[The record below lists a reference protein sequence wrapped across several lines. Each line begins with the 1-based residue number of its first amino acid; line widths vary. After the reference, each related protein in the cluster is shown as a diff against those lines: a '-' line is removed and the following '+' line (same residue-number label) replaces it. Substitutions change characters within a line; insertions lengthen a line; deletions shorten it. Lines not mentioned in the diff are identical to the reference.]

1 MQFGMK
7 WVNHKDLIIKWKYFL
22 FIVFFL
28 LVSTAGCITPVAKPV
43 KYNVNLIKDS
53 KMLNLNTEIIS
64 KTETK
69 VVIEYQLRNNSDSS
83 IYLFDILFAGWT
95 NQGIPIADDQEVYRL
110 IINGEIVL
118 SRKVLP
124 VPDDID
130 LEIRQYP
137 LMIRVNPGQ
146 THISS
151 FEVKLPCRIYD
162 PYDYKPEKVAE
173 IKELPWSLELG
184 YVEATPQLEQRLKP
198 QQTTEGRQGWMIQS
212 FNESNQKL
220 IRVSGTGTLPCLQ
233 PIFSN

>member
-1 MQFGMK
+1 MQFGMI
-7 WVNHKDLIIKWKYFL
+7 WVNHKDLIIKGKYFL
-22 FIVFFL
+22 VVGCFL
-28 LVSTAGCITPVAKPV
+28 LFTITGCIAPVAKPV
-43 KYNVNLIKDS
+43 EYDVNLSQAS

-69 VVIEYQLRNNSDSS
+69 IVIEYQLENNSDSS

-95 NQGIPIADDQEVYRL
+95 NQGIPIADVQEVYRL

-118 SRKVLP
+118 SRKVML

-137 LMIRVNPGQ
+137 LLVRVNPGQ

-162 PYDYKPEKVAE
+162 PYDYKPEKIAE

-198 QQTTEGRQGWMIQS
+198 QQTTGGRQGWMIQS
-212 FNESNQKL
+212 FNESHQKL

-233 PIFSN
+233 PI